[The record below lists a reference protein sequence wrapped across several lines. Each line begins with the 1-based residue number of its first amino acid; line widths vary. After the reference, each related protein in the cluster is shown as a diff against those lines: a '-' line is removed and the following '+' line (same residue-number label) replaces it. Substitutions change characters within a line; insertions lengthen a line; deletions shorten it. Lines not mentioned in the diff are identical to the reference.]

1 MIFMKKILLW
11 LTMLCMLA
19 LCLSCNRNANL
30 PGTESIITPTVEQAE
45 EPTPTVEPTVAPVN
59 TRAVRIGVIDS
70 GLSSYV
76 INPDNIELGRNLIF
90 PEQDTE
96 DRIGHGTACAAFIVG
111 SEPARIEGNC
121 PEALLVPLVYAD
133 VFIGE
138 AEAADA
144 AENPVEEAAEDA
156 AGSAASPEP
165 GEQVV
170 GGTELLAEA
179 IYDAVDAYDCDIV
192 LISSGTTKD
201 DSPVHDAVSYA
212 YEHGVIVVAC
222 AGNSGNTDP
231 EAVFYPGAYPE
242 VVCVGSL
249 DSDGGKAVFSQ
260 DNEYVDVWEIGTDLR
275 LATLKGTRIRGS
287 GTSYSAA
294 IAAGRIASYI
304 CKNPDMTVAE
314 VLHGVYPDRY

>member
-1 MIFMKKILLW
+1 M
-11 LTMLCMLA
+11 
-19 LCLSCNRNANL
+19 
-30 PGTESIITPTVEQAE
+30 
-45 EPTPTVEPTVAPVN
+45 
-59 TRAVRIGVIDS
+59 
-70 GLSSYV
+70 
-76 INPDNIELGRNLIF
+76 
-90 PEQDTE
+90 
-96 DRIGHGTACAAFIVG
+96 
-111 SEPARIEGNC
+111 
-121 PEALLVPLVYAD
+121 
-133 VFIGE
+133 
-138 AEAADA
+138 
-144 AENPVEEAAEDA
+144 
-156 AGSAASPEP
+156 
-165 GEQVV
+165 
-170 GGTELLAEA
+170 
-179 IYDAVDAYDCDIV
+179 
-192 LISSGTTKD
+192 
-201 DSPVHDAVSYA
+201 SYA

-304 CKNPDMTVAE
+304 YKNPDMTVAE